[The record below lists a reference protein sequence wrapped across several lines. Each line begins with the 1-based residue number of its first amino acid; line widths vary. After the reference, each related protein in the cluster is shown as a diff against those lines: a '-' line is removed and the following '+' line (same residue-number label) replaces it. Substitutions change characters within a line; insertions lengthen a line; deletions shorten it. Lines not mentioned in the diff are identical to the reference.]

1 MHKFR
6 SIASLRPNSRRESQ
20 QKYFQK
26 HAVKITSYNSARYKQ
41 QVLAEREI
49 PDGLASP
56 APKFPPVPKVAVR
69 MKKQAEREAKRK
81 ANEEATI
88 LSRGRG
94 PTRARTGPAWRTRA
108 CSTSAADHVFDP
120 ERPESEEK
128 AANTG
133 EAKARATVN
142 TSYESWRQE
151 SMLTHT
157 MFN

>member
-56 APKFPPVPKVAVR
+56 APKLPPVPKVAAR
-69 MKKQAEREAKRK
+69 MKKQAEREAKKK
-81 ANEEATI
+81 AKEEAKL

-94 PTRARTGPAWRTRA
+94 LRGR
-108 CSTSAADHVFDP
+108 
-120 ERPESEEK
+120 
-128 AANTG
+128 
-133 EAKARATVN
+133 
-142 TSYESWRQE
+142 
-151 SMLTHT
+151 
-157 MFN
+157 